1 MKSLH
6 LSPRTLALPL
16 AVALLAASALPV
28 IAQEGAQ
35 DATVAEINAGA
46 VSGVVT
52 LRGAAL
58 AQQDEEE
65 YWFSDGTD
73 VIKIDIDTTTADAE
87 VPLLTLMTL
96 QGQVASDEIEVSSWA
111 VLDIMTPAVIR
122 TPEDAIDAYTGWII
136 TQNSQAPIE

>member
-1 MKSLH
+1 MKPLH
-6 LSPRTLALPL
+6 LSPRNLALPL
-16 AVALLAASALPV
+16 AVALLATSALPV